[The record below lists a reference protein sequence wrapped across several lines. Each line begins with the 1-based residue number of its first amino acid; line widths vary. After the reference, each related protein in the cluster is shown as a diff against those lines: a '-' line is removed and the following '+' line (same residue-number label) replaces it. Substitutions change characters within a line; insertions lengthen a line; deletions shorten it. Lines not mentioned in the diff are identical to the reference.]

1 MFVAL
6 MVRKTAVLWRYSFSC
21 VPFMFANA
29 MEIDRAN
36 CVASDWIQLITVY
49 PLSIANLFLSFEVI
63 LSLILYP

>member
-1 MFVAL
+1 
-6 MVRKTAVLWRYSFSC
+6 
-21 VPFMFANA
+21 MFANA